1 MPFEPKI
8 MSLVDELRKSEIFKE
23 LTDHQLDQ
31 YASVM
36 TVQTLAR
43 GETLF
48 EQGSASDAFYV
59 LLSGHLIAI
68 LVNEKGTQ
76 QRIGNIGPGE
86 VVGEMG
92 VLTNQPRALKIVAQR
107 ESRLGKITQ
116 ADFQKL
122 YALSPK
128 ILLPIT
134 HLLIR
139 RMQST
144 FASLAEKRVCDTV
157 YLLATEPRLADEFC
171 QVMNR
176 DLEAHQN
183 QILMLTEREISEIHS
198 DNMAQALTTWEE
210 QYRLILIV
218 LPVIEE
224 MKILKLIP
232 DHATRMMVLTP
243 GDQKEPTPPFIIDLL
258 ENSEMA
264 NVINIEIIYC
274 YPTRTPLPDQA
285 HSTFLENEIF
295 TRRHHLIYDE
305 AGSRQRLLR
314 FLTGK
319 AIGLV
324 IGGGGTRIW
333 AAVGAVQ
340 YLLEQGIEFD
350 AVGGTSSGSI
360 VAACLAHH
368 YSGFDFMTMIQD
380 ILSIDPKPI
389 SIRNFTY
396 PILSLLNGVVGTQ
409 GLKRVFKHHRLEDF
423 LIELFVISCSLTS
436 SSEVKHR
443 VGLVWEALRASVALP
458 GIYPPFN
465 NAHDHHELL
474 VDGGVINNLP
484 TDRMRETF
492 ENRGRIIAI
501 DLSNVS
507 SSPMQ
512 APKLPSTLNFF
523 EAFRY
528 MWQGRHTPGQPNIFD
543 ILFNSLMI
551 ASEIKSKEN
560 RHLAD
565 VLISPALQN
574 NNILAVIN
582 KKELMMSGRV
592 AAAQMMSEIKNLLS
606 S

>member
-1 MPFEPKI
+1 
-8 MSLVDELRKSEIFKE
+8 MSLVDELRKSDIFKE
-23 LTDHQLDQ
+23 LTDKQLEQ

-48 EQGSASDAFYV
+48 EQGAPSDALYV
-59 LLSGHLIAI
+59 LLTGHLIAI
-68 LVNEKGTQ
+68 LVNEKGTE
-76 QRIGNIGPGE
+76 QRLGNIGPGE
-86 VVGEMG
+86 VIGEMG
-92 VLTNQPRALKIVAQR
+92 VLTDQPRALKIMAQR
-107 ESRLGKITQ
+107 DSRVGKVTQ

-122 YALSPK
+122 YAISPQ
-128 ILLPIT
+128 ILMPIT

-144 FASLAEKRVCDTV
+144 FASLSEKHLCDTIF
-157 YLLATEPRLADEFC
+157 LLAADPKLADEFC
-171 QVMNR
+171 QVMKN
-176 DLEAHQN
+176 DLDNHQN
-183 QILMLTEREISEIHS
+183 QILMLTEKEISEIHI
-198 DNMAQALTTWEE
+198 DALGQTLSKWEA

-218 LPVIEE
+218 LPLCEE
-224 MKILKLIP
+224 VKILKLIP
-232 DHATRMMVLTP
+232 EHATRMMVLTP
-243 GDQKEPTPPFIIDLL
+243 GDSKIQTPAFIIDLL
-258 ENSEMA
+258 EDIEMA
-264 NVINIEIIYC
+264 NVINMEIVYC
-274 YPTRTPLPDQA
+274 HPTRPTLPD
-285 HSTFLENEIF
+285 HSHTSVTENEVF
-295 TRRHHLIYDE
+295 TRRHHLIYDD
-305 AGSRQRLLR
+305 ASSRQRLLR

-319 AIGLV
+319 AVGLV

-360 VAACLAHH
+360 IAACLAHH
-368 YSGFDFMTMIQD
+368 YSGFDFMTMVQE

-389 SIRNFTY
+389 SLRNFTY
-396 PILSLLNGVVGTQ
+396 PILSLLNGVSGTH
-409 GLKRVFKHHRLEDF
+409 GLKKVFKHHRLEDF
-423 LIELFVISCSLTS
+423 LIESFVISCSLTS
-436 SSEVKHR
+436 QSEVKHR

-512 APKLPSTLNFF
+512 APKLPSTLNYF

-551 ASEIKSKEN
+551 ASEIKSKGN

-565 VLISPALQN
+565 VLISPELQN
-574 NNILAVIN
+574 NNILSVIN
-582 KKELMMSGRV
+582 EKALITSGRV
-592 AAAQMMSEIKNLLS
+592 AAAQMMTDIKNLLS
-606 S
+606 